1 MYQYVEFPYEV
12 IKKKVITLMKL
23 IGVKDIDDTILE
35 FNFNLEYERLLNSI
49 NEFKLQ
55 EGLVNTLTYRVFA
68 SYLKHMLVLTDFN
81 IFHNIDIENLTR
93 VVSMKEYETDIKF
106 GVDET
111 LKAKQDGLLKYLT
124 KLQDYGEKE
133 LYRYRRFTWR

>member
-1 MYQYVEFPYEV
+1 MYNYVEFPFEV
-12 IKKKVITLMKL
+12 IKQKVITLMKI
-23 IGVKDIDDTILE
+23 IGVNDVDNTLLE
-35 FNFNLEYERLLNSI
+35 FNYNVELERLLNSI

-68 SYLKHMLVLTDFN
+68 SLLKNMLVLTDFSLLKS
-81 IFHNIDIENLTR
+81 IDLSNLTR

-106 GVDET
+106 GADET

-124 KLQDYGEKE
+124 KLQDYGQKE